1 MVGYHPSKYYNGKY
15 YRKLD
20 WDGVIHFAMEGK
32 QAHLYFWQ
40 SESGLG
46 YWNLDDRN
54 QIYFD
59 GISDFSDFNKGGTIY
74 AEHEMFQID
83 GTVSIWYQDQKIK
96 VAMKYFSC
104 GNFTE
109 E

>member
-1 MVGYHPSKYYNGKY
+1 MIAYHPSKYYNGKY

-59 GISDFSDFNKGGTIY
+59 GINDFNKGGYTKAWIY
-74 AEHEMFQID
+74 DMFQID
-83 GTVSIWYQDQKIK
+83 GSVKLYYRGNTYV

>member
-1 MVGYHPSKYYNGKY
+1 MIGYHPSKYYNGKY

-46 YWNLDDRN
+46 YWNLDNRN
-54 QIYFD
+54 QIYYD
-59 GISDFSDFNKGGTIY
+59 GISDFNKGDKYYGEYDI
-74 AEHEMFQID
+74 FQID
-83 GTVSIWYQDQKIK
+83 GSVKLYYRGNISV

>member
-1 MVGYHPSKYYNGKY
+1 MSISTDKNISEWPNEAAYVMIGYHPSKYYNGKY

-59 GISDFSDFNKGGTIY
+59 GINDFNKGGYT
-74 AEHEMFQID
+74 
-83 GTVSIWYQDQKIK
+83 
-96 VAMKYFSC
+96 
-104 GNFTE
+104 
-109 E
+109 